1 MRLDRISARQW
12 LLALYVVT
20 IIVVALDKAF
30 GARGPDNN
38 FLIFRWSFLNLAS
51 GHDMYAAQP
60 QHHTDL
66 YKYSPSFAVLFAPFA
81 LIPFAISLA
90 LWDALNTLLLFY
102 AVDKLL
108 PSRQAAIA
116 LALIYLEALRSMQ
129 RSQSNSLVTA
139 LVILAFIAFE
149 HRKQLRAAV
158 AIALGAAIKIFPLA
172 ALALALF
179 YPRRI
184 RFALLMLLAS
194 VVVLALPLLVA
205 TPAELAAQYQSWRAV
220 EAVDALSVGGGGG
233 GGLYGGVM
241 QQLRLIFGVSWP
253 NWPVQLLGTVVLML
267 PLARWRNWE
276 IADFRL
282 RFLSALLVYM
292 VIFNHQSESPSFVI
306 AVTGIAI
313 WFATTPRSWWHMT
326 VMVLTI
332 LVVSI
337 SSTDITPKSW
347 QRDFFV
353 HYRLK
358 TIPCTI
364 AWLTMIWELATFR
377 SLERGEA
384 HELDVAPREPLTN
397 SISTSAPPARSRAAS
412 CRDPEQRAPRQRAPD
427 AP

>member
-1 MRLDRISARQW
+1 MRSSRISTRNW

-20 IIVVALDKAF
+20 IIVVAVGKAY
-30 GARGPDNN
+30 GHRGPDNN

-51 GHDMYAAQP
+51 GHDMYAPQP

-81 LIPFAISLA
+81 LIPFSISLA
-90 LWDALNTLLLFY
+90 LWDALNALLLFY
-102 AVDKLL
+102 AVYRLL
-108 PSRQAAIA
+108 PAREAAIA
-116 LALIYLEALRSMQ
+116 LALIYLEVLRSMQ

-139 LVILAFIAFE
+139 LVILAFLALE
-149 HRKQLRAAV
+149 QRKQLGAAFSIAIGAAV
-158 AIALGAAIKIFPLA
+158 KIFPLA
-172 ALALALF
+172 ALALAIL
-179 YPRRI
+179 YRRRA
-184 RFALLMLLAS
+184 RFALLMLAAMIA
-194 VVVLALPLLVA
+194 VLALPLLVVS
-205 TPAELAAQYQSWRAV
+205 PAELAAQYQSWRAV
-220 EAVDALSVGGGGG
+220 EAMDALSVGGGGG

-253 NWPVQLLGTVVLML
+253 NWPVQLAGTVLLVL

-276 IADFRL
+276 SAGFRL
-282 RFLSALLVYM
+282 RFLCALLVYM

-313 WFATTPRSWWHMT
+313 WFVTTPRTWWHTT
-326 VMVLTI
+326 VLVLTI

-347 QRDFFV
+347 QQHFFV

-364 AWLTMIWELATFR
+364 AWLTMIWELLTFR
-377 SLERGEA
+377 ASERGEA
-384 HELDVAPREPLTN
+384 RQLDVAAREPLAN
-397 SISTSAPPARSRAAS
+397 AG
-412 CRDPEQRAPRQRAPD
+412 
-427 AP
+427 

>member
-1 MRLDRISARQW
+1 MRINRISTRSW

-20 IIVVALDKAF
+20 IVIVAIGKAY
-30 GARGPDNN
+30 GHRGPDNN
-38 FLIFRWSFLNLAS
+38 FVIFRWSFLNLAS

-81 LIPFAISLA
+81 LLPFAISLA
-90 LWDALNTLLLFY
+90 LWDALNALLLFY
-102 AVDKLL
+102 AVDRLL
-108 PSRQAAIA
+108 PSRQAAIV
-116 LALIYLEALRSMQ
+116 LALIYLEVLRSMQ

-139 LVILAFIAFE
+139 LVILAYLAFE
-149 HRKQLRAAV
+149 QRRQ
-158 AIALGAAIKIFPLA
+158 LGAAFSIAIGAAVKIFPLA
-172 ALALALF
+172 ALALAIF

-184 RFALLMLLAS
+184 RFALWMLVAMA
-194 VVVLALPLLVA
+194 VVLALPLLVV
-205 TPAELAAQYQSWRAV
+205 TPAELAAQYQSWHAV

-241 QQLRLIFGVSWP
+241 EQLRLIFGVSWP
-253 NWPVQLLGTVVLML
+253 NWPVQLVGTMLLVL
-267 PLARWRNWE
+267 PLARWRNWAF
-276 IADFRL
+276 ADFRL
-282 RFLSALLVYM
+282 RFLCALLVYM

-313 WFATTPRSWWHMT
+313 WFVTTPRTWWHTT

-337 SSTDITPKSW
+337 SSTDITPRSW

-358 TIPCTI
+358 TIPCTL
-364 AWLTMIWELATFR
+364 AWLTMIWELLTFQP
-377 SLERGEA
+377 SESGEA
-384 HELDVAPREPLTN
+384 HELDVAAREPLAN
-397 SISTSAPPARSRAAS
+397 AR
-412 CRDPEQRAPRQRAPD
+412 
-427 AP
+427 

>member
-1 MRLDRISARQW
+1 MRLNRISARSW

-20 IIVVALDKAF
+20 IIVVAIGKAY
-30 GARGPDNN
+30 GDRGPDNN

-102 AVDKLL
+102 AVDRLL
-108 PSRQAAIA
+108 PRREATIA
-116 LALIYLEALRSMQ
+116 LALIYFEALRSMQ

-139 LVILAFIAFE
+139 LVILAFLAFE
-149 HRKQLRAAV
+149 RRKQVGAAFSIAIGAAV
-158 AIALGAAIKIFPLA
+158 KIFPLA
-172 ALALALF
+172 ALALAIF
-179 YPRRI
+179 HPRRI
-184 RFALLMLLAS
+184 RFALLMMVAMA
-194 VVVLALPLLVA
+194 VVLALPLLVVS
-205 TPAELAAQYQSWRAV
+205 PAELASQYRSWRAV

-253 NWPVQLLGTVVLML
+253 NWPVQLVGTMLLML
-267 PLARWRNWE
+267 PLARWHNW
-276 IADFRL
+276 ANAAFRL
-282 RFLSALLVYM
+282 RFLCALLVYM

-313 WFATTPRSWWHMT
+313 WFVTTPRTWWHTT

-347 QRDFFV
+347 QQHFFV

-358 TIPCTI
+358 TIPCTL
-364 AWLTMIWELATFR
+364 AWLTMIWELLAFR
-377 SLERGEA
+377 SLEGGEA
-384 HELDVAPREPLTN
+384 HELDVPAREPL
-397 SISTSAPPARSRAAS
+397 ARAG
-412 CRDPEQRAPRQRAPD
+412 
-427 AP
+427 

>member
-1 MRLDRISARQW
+1 MRFDRISARGW
-12 LLALYVVT
+12 LLALYIVT
-20 IIVVALDKAF
+20 IIVVALDKAY
-30 GARGPDNN
+30 GHRGPDNN

-81 LIPFAISLA
+81 LLPFAISLA
-90 LWDALNTLLLFY
+90 LWDALNTLLLFF
-102 AVDKLL
+102 AVDRLL
-108 PSRQAAIA
+108 PSRQGAIA

-139 LVILAFIAFE
+139 LVILAFLAFE
-149 HRKQLRAAV
+149 HRKE
-158 AIALGAAIKIFPLA
+158 LGAAFAIAVGAAVKIFPLA
-172 ALALALF
+172 ALALAIF

-184 RFALLMLLAS
+184 RFALFMLLSAI
-194 VVVLALPLLVA
+194 VVLALPLLVVS
-205 TPAELAAQYQSWRAV
+205 PAQLAAQYQAWRAT

-241 QQLRLIFGVSWP
+241 QQFRLLFGVSWP
-253 NWPVQLLGTVVLML
+253 NWPVQLAGTVLLVL
-267 PLARWRNWE
+267 PLARWRNWAS
-276 IADFRL
+276 ADFRL
-282 RFLSALLVYM
+282 RFLCALLVYM

-313 WFATTPRSWWHMT
+313 WFVTTPRTWWHTT

-364 AWLTMIWELATFR
+364 AWITMIWELMAIR
-377 SLERGEA
+377 PADLADENEA
-384 HELDVAPREPLTN
+384 AMSDVRVQ
-397 SISTSAPPARSRAAS
+397 ISAR
-412 CRDPEQRAPRQRAPD
+412 
-427 AP
+427 